1 MLENIYLQSKQILS
15 VDSRNRIFKDLI
27 SLLRQL
33 TENSYEYLIYLINFS
48 IDNQLDQDARKNLK
62 FFIVNIPKEIIFTN
76 LEFILLLDFIY

>member
-1 MLENIYLQSKQILS
+1 VLENIYLQSKQILS
-15 VDSRNRIFKDLI
+15 LDSRNRIFKDLI

-62 FFIVNIPKEIIFTN
+62 FFIVNITK
-76 LEFILLLDFIY
+76 

>member
-1 MLENIYLQSKQILS
+1 VLENIYLQSKQILS